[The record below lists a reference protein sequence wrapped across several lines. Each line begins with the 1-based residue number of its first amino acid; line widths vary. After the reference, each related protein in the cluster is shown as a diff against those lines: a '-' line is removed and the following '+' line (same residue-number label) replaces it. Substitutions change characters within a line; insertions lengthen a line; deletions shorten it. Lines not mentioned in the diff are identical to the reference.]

1 MKIVFLDAYTNN
13 PGDLSFEAFRLLGE
27 FVSYDRTSLSQVYER
42 AADAEIVIVN
52 KFSINHGILSM
63 MPMVRYICVAA
74 TGFNNID
81 IFETNNRQIQVSNV
95 KGYSVHG
102 VAQHLF
108 AVLLSYINKPDYYIS
123 EVKKGRW
130 STTADFCFY
139 DHSISELSGKT
150 FGIIGYG
157 DIGKKVTGIAMAMG
171 MHALVHTR
179 TIPEEKHSGINFVD
193 LDTLWKESDVISLHC
208 PLTSD
213 TKEII
218 NKNTL
223 KLMKPDTILINIGRG
238 GLINEDDLLTA
249 LNEELLGCAI
259 LDVLQVEPPSVNQEL
274 INHPKCLVTP
284 HIAWA
289 SKESRQRL
297 IDGVAGNIRSWLNG
311 VWINRVE

>member
-1 MKIVFLDAYTNN
+1 MKTVFLDAYTSN
-13 PGDLSFEAFRLLGE
+13 PGDLDFEALRDLGDFRA
-27 FVSYDRTSLSQVYER
+27 YDRTECHEVNKR
-42 AADAEIVIVN
+42 AGDADVIIVN
-52 KFSINHGILSM
+52 KFPVNEESLRL
-63 MPMVRYICVAA
+63 MPKVKYICVAA
-74 TGFNNID
+74 TGYNNID
-81 IFETNNRQIQVSNV
+81 LAATKSRCIKVSNV
-95 KGYSVHG
+95 RGYSVHG

-139 DHSISELSGKT
+139 DHSISDLSGKT
-150 FGIIGYG
+150 FGILGYG
-157 DIGKKVTGIAMAMG
+157 DIGKKVAGIAVAMG
-171 MHALVHTR
+171 MNVLVHTR

-223 KLMKPDTILINIGRG
+223 KLMKPDAILINIGRG